1 MEELLSLNLLHLL
14 LRIFDPF
21 FFFTESDNTDCS
33 FVSQMCE
40 NDLPSDSESFV
51 CTSLALPAPLY

>member
-21 FFFTESDNTDCS
+21 FSRSPTTQAEVLCLL
-33 FVSQMCE
+33 CE
-40 NDLPSDSESFV
+40 NALPSDSKSFV
-51 CTSLALPAPLY
+51 CMSLALPAPLY